1 MIHAA
6 LGQPLLQMAS
16 HPGDADSAEQLDVAD
31 LDEEELQALA
41 EVSKKGYYHGRPKSE
56 AASPPQRLQDSPAA
70 ATTAVG
76 APCRRTEFDEFQRKW
91 DTFGKSSGEDASEA
105 AASRSSRTRFASES
119 TSVVP
124 VPETITPDPTVVEQ
138 LVSMGFGAEESHA
151 AAMTCR
157 NRVDAAVEHLLGR
170 GPAGAATA
178 RTTAVAATVIG
189 ADPDKLA
196 MLQDMGIPELRARA
210 ALEAC
215 GNDLER
221 AVEQATRGVGNA
233 CAESLRKTRK
243 ILSELEAD
251 VTSVQGAA
259 TLNAK
264 QLKGLAETV
273 LQVSCSLD
281 AIDVE
286 GEPALRSERRAE
298 LDRCNVLDERISRLL
313 TSADLSTETCSSAGP
328 LTGEHCSVEQ
338 QPQESPTVFAAA
350 EQSAEP
356 LAASAKAV
364 QKVASPIPDIGSHT
378 SAAAAIVEPSA
389 AAERLGEAERLRFA
403 GNEAFKAGDFCTASK
418 HYYGALELDGENV
431 AILSNLAAAE
441 LKCGD
446 FTSAAM
452 HAAAANELSG
462 GFSAKALF
470 RQGQAMEGLGRPAEA
485 CEAYRRALEVEPGDR
500 LVRQRLQEC
509 KAQL

>member
-1 MIHAA
+1 
-6 LGQPLLQMAS
+6 MAGR
-16 HPGDADSAEQLDVAD
+16 PGDADSAEQLDVAD
-31 LDEEELQALA
+31 LDEEELKALA

-56 AASPPQRLQDSPAA
+56 APPPPQRLQDAPSA

-76 APCRRTEFDEFQRKW
+76 SPCRRTEFDDFQRKW
-91 DTFGKSSGEDASEA
+91 DAFGKSGGEDASEA
-105 AASRSSRTRFASES
+105 GASRSSPTRLASES
-119 TSVVP
+119 PSIVP
-124 VPETITPDPTVVEQ
+124 ARAPVAPVAPDPTVVEQ
-138 LVSMGFGAEESHA
+138 LVSMGFEAEESRA
-151 AAMTCR
+151 AAVTCR
-157 NRVDAAVEHLLGR
+157 NRVDAAVEHLLGG
-170 GPAGAATA
+170 GPTAASAA
-178 RTTAVAATVIG
+178 RTTTAAADIG

-196 MLQDMGIPELRARA
+196 MLRDMGIPEQRARA
-210 ALEAC
+210 ALEAS
-215 GNDLER
+215 GNHLER
-221 AVEQATRGVGNA
+221 AIEQATQGVGDA
-233 CAESLRKTRK
+233 STESLRNARK
-243 ILSELEAD
+243 SLPEIEAE
-251 VTSVQGAA
+251 VAKVQGAA

-281 AIDVE
+281 AIDIE

-313 TSADLSTETCSSAGP
+313 TSAELSTQTVSSEPIA
-328 LTGEHCSVEQ
+328 GEHCSVEQ
-338 QPQESPTVFAAA
+338 QPQEPPTVAAT

-356 LAASAKAV
+356 MAASANAV
-364 QKVASPIPDIGSHT
+364 QKVAPPIPDTGSDA
-378 SAAAAIVEPSA
+378 SAAAAVVEPSA
-389 AAERLGEAERLRFA
+389 AAERFEEAERLRFA
-403 GNEAFKAGDFCTASK
+403 GNEAFKAGDFSTASK
-418 HYYGALELDGENV
+418 HYHGALELDGENV

-446 FTSAAM
+446 FTSAAT

-500 LVRQRLQEC
+500 LVQQRLKEC